1 MLFRSKII
9 IISKIIVVAKALALR
24 SSQDVGRSLVRLQT
38 AVGLGPAWGSLWEGG
53 ASKKA
58 LVLPPPQQSV
68 GSGTSPSLQGPGRER
83 RWDSCCRAGSLVFF
97 SYSWPT
103 GPVVVGAAGCGFSKL
118 FGVGWVCLHTAPCHH
133 HPAPGLS
140 PLLLVAGR

>member
-1 MLFRSKII
+1 M
-9 IISKIIVVAKALALR
+9 
-24 SSQDVGRSLVRLQT
+24 G
-38 AVGLGPAWGSLWEGG
+38 GG

-58 LVLPPPQQSV
+58 LVLPPPPNKV
-68 GSGTSPSLQGPGRER
+68 WDLEPVRACKGLAER

-118 FGVGWVCLHTAPCHH
+118 FGVGWVCLHTAPCHP
-133 HPAPGLS
+133 PAPGLS